1 MRQSNDIPPC
11 QRRPVRPGKARPDTG
26 VPGSRRGDV
35 KRWWRTLPLL
45 IVASI
50 ALAAII
56 LPPFLPW
63 SHDAI
68 DWNGLRLPPLREG
81 HLLGTDSIGRDR
93 LARLLIGTRIS
104 LAVAGAAA
112 LVALLIGVAW
122 GAVAGWAGGRVDEA
136 MMRIVDALYALPFMF
151 VVILLMVVFG
161 RSILLVFLGIG
172 AVEWLT
178 MARIVR
184 GEVMALKQ
192 RPFILAARAA
202 GAPAHRI
209 LIGHMLPNVAG
220 VVIAYLLLTVPQVVM
235 VESFLS
241 FLGLGVQE
249 PLTSLGILVKEGADE
264 MDIAPFGLILPG
276 CVLVMIIACLT
287 IAGERLRDRFA

>member
-1 MRQSNDIPPC
+1 M
-11 QRRPVRPGKARPDTG
+11 K
-26 VPGSRRGDV
+26 RGP
-35 KRWWRTLPLL
+35 TPLL
-45 IVASI
+45 LVGLI
-50 ALAAII
+50 ALAAVL
-56 LPPFLPW
+56 LPSFLPW

-68 DWNGLRLPPLREG
+68 DWTGLRLPPLSES
-81 HLLGTDSIGRDR
+81 HILGTDSIGRDR
-93 LARLLIGTRIS
+93 LARLLVGTRIS
-104 LAVAGAAA
+104 LAVALAAA

-122 GAVAGWAGGRVDEA
+122 GAVAGWCGGRVDEA
-136 MMRIVDALYALPFMF
+136 MMRVVDGLYALPFMF

-184 GEVMALKQ
+184 GQVIALKE

-202 GAPAHRI
+202 GAPPHRI
-209 LIGHMLPNVAG
+209 ITEHMLPNVAG
-220 VVIAYLLLTVPQVVM
+220 VAIAYLLLTVPQVVM

-264 MDIAPFGLILPG
+264 MDIAPLGLLLPG
-276 CVLVMIIACLT
+276 GVLVTILVCLT
-287 IAGERLRDRFA
+287 YAGERLRDRFA

>member
-1 MRQSNDIPPC
+1 M
-11 QRRPVRPGKARPDTG
+11 KAG
-26 VPGSRRGDV
+26 V
-35 KRWWRTLPLL
+35 LPLL
-45 IVASI
+45 IVGLI
-50 ALAAII
+50 ALAAIL
-56 LPPFLPW
+56 LPPFLSW

-68 DWNGLRLPPLREG
+68 DWTGLRLPPLSES
-81 HLLGTDSIGRDR
+81 HMLGTDSIGRDR
-93 LARLLIGTRIS
+93 LARLLVGTRIS
-104 LAVAGAAA
+104 LAVALAAA

-122 GAVAGWAGGRVDEA
+122 GAVAGWCGGRVDEA
-136 MMRIVDALYALPFMF
+136 MMRVVDGLYALPFMF

-184 GEVMALKQ
+184 GQVMALKE

-202 GAPAHRI
+202 GAPPHRI
-209 LIGHMLPNVAG
+209 IVEHMLPNVAG
-220 VVIAYLLLTVPQVVM
+220 VAIAYLLLTVPQVVM

-264 MDIAPFGLILPG
+264 MDIAPLGLLLPG
-276 CVLVMIIACLT
+276 GALVTILICLT
-287 IAGERLRDRFA
+287 YAGERLRDRFA

>member
-1 MRQSNDIPPC
+1 M
-11 QRRPVRPGKARPDTG
+11 T
-26 VPGSRRGDV
+26 RG
-35 KRWWRTLPLL
+35 TLPLL
-45 IVASI
+45 LVGLI
-50 ALAAII
+50 ALAAMA
-56 LPPFLPW
+56 LPFFLAWP
-63 SHDAI
+63 HDAI
-68 DWNGLRLPPLREG
+68 DWTGLRLPLLSDG

-93 LARLLIGTRIS
+93 LARLLVGTRIS
-104 LAVAGAAA
+104 LAVALAAA

-122 GAVAGWAGGRVDEA
+122 GAVAGWCGGRTDEV

-184 GEVMALKQ
+184 GQVMALRE

-202 GAPAHRI
+202 GAPPHRI
-209 LIGHMLPNVAG
+209 LIEHMLPNVAG
-220 VVIAYLLLTVPQVVM
+220 VAIAYLLLTVPQVVM

-264 MDIAPFGLILPG
+264 MDIAPLGLLLPG
-276 CVLVMIIACLT
+276 GVLVTILVCLT
-287 IAGERLRDRFA
+287 YAGERLRDRFA